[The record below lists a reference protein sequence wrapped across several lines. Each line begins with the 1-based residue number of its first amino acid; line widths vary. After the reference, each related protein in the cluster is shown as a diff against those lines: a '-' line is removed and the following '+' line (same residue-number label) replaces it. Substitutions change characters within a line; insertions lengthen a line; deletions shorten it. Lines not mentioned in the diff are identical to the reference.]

1 MSESFDLFG
10 HPISSWSRGRGRPAY
25 EPTDKDRNKIK
36 LLLALG
42 WSIERMAN
50 GIGVSPATLKR
61 YFRAELKERDAMRDR
76 LDARRFEIA
85 MEQANAGNVAALKE
99 LGKMLD
105 SNDRMGMDQR
115 LRDAQE
121 RGSRKKETETPQG
134 KKEAAKAAAKTAG
147 ADSHWGSDLLPGVGG
162 KPN

>member
-1 MSESFDLFG
+1 
-10 HPISSWSRGRGRPAY
+10 
-25 EPTDKDRNKIK
+25 
-36 LLLALG
+36 
-42 WSIERMAN
+42 
-50 GIGVSPATLKR
+50 
-61 YFRAELKERDAMRDR
+61 MRDR

-121 RGSRKKETETPQG
+121 KRRGDAAKEETTPQG

-147 ADSHWGSDLLPGVGG
+147 ADSDWGSDLLPGIQG

>member
-1 MSESFDLFG
+1 
-10 HPISSWSRGRGRPAY
+10 
-25 EPTDKDRNKIK
+25 
-36 LLLALG
+36 
-42 WSIERMAN
+42 
-50 GIGVSPATLKR
+50 
-61 YFRAELKERDAMRDR
+61 MRDR

-105 SNDRMGMDQR
+105 GNDRMGMDQR

-134 KKEAAKAAAKTAG
+134 KKETAKAAAKTAG